1 MSEIA
6 GTILAIA
13 TRTRNGAKW
22 QEITV
27 DIDSK
32 GEQTYV
38 HKASIRHVKDYADQV
53 GVECVRDLVGRKI
66 TFVLDET
73 KPAAGGQK

>member
-1 MSEIA
+1 MNQIT
-6 GTILAIA
+6 GTILNIS
-13 TRTRNGAKW
+13 TRTSNGAKW

-38 HKASIRHVKDYADQV
+38 HKASVRHVKNYADQV
-53 GVECVRDLVGRKI
+53 GVDCVRDLVGRKI

>member
-1 MSEIA
+1 MSGIA
-6 GTILAIA
+6 GTILHIA
-13 TRTRNGAKW
+13 TRTRHGAKW

-38 HKASIRHVKDYADQV
+38 HKASIRQVKDYADQV
-53 GVECVRDLVGRKI
+53 GVDCVLDLVGRKI
-66 TFVLDET
+66 TFVLDEG
-73 KPAAGGQK
+73 KRVPGGQK